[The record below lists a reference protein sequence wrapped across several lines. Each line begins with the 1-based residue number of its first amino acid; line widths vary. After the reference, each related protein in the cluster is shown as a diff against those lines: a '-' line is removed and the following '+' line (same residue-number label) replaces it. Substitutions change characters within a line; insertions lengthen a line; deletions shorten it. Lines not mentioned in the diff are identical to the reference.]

1 MSGRVDSVIVSP
13 RERTL
18 PGVPSTVPCPSPP
31 GPPPPFPGA
40 AAPVTI
46 EALVKEHGAFVWR
59 SVLRLGVPAGD
70 VDDVTQAVFLKARE
84 RLGEIQPEA
93 AKGFLYRLAL
103 GLASNHK
110 RSARR
115 RREASFEEEGVREA
129 VERSGAESPAARIEQ
144 RALLER
150 LLAPLPIEL
159 RSVLV
164 LHEGE
169 EQTVPEIAELL
180 GIPAGTVAS
189 RLRRAREEVKAAL
202 VRERSRNRTLGGLP

>member
-1 MSGRVDSVIVSP
+1 MIVRS
-13 RERTL
+13 RERTIE
-18 PGVPSTVPCPSPP
+18 GVSSAAPSSIPA
-31 GPPPPFPGA
+31 GPPPAPQPGA
-40 AAPVTI
+40 AAEVTI
-46 EALVKEHGAFVWR
+46 EGLVRAHGAFVWR

-84 RLGEIQPEA
+84 RLGEVPPEGA
-93 AKGFLYRLAL
+93 RGFLYRLAL

-115 RREASFEEEGVREA
+115 RREASLEEEGVQEA
-129 VERSGAESPAARIEQ
+129 VERASTESPATRIEQ
-144 RALLER
+144 RALLEH
-150 LLAPLPIEL
+150 LLSPLPMDL
-159 RSVLV
+159 RCVLV

-169 EQTVPEIAELL
+169 EQTVPEIADLL

-202 VRERSRNRTLGGLP
+202 VRERSRTRTLGGLS